1 MAFKINSDGTSTYTP
16 DTPTT
21 DMTQSAGGGNGI
33 INTPSSANT
42 ASATAA
48 ANPDPMSTQAQLG
61 TASTATTV
69 TQPSTVDPKYLQ
81 QAQGLYQTHL
91 GRAGENAGVDYW
103 AQQLASGQSFD
114 TVNKNFQTAAK
125 QNYGDYLTN
134 ADSQWAKDP
143 AYNTLM
149 QKDLGGA
156 KAGSV
161 VSTATDQYAN
171 QQNLNKTAYNDLYSG
186 DIYGT
191 ADYNTANNL
200 TPLNYADGSGVKANT
215 IGYAPAGSTTLLK
228 SQAAYQLGIDPNEI
242 YKKAGLATPTGSYTG
257 ANHSWVPSGA
267 AAQDTPEA
275 AQARFKAL
283 QDAGM
288 EIGDAWIEAHNGFS
302 SPQVNTPIDQG
313 IVDSTPGGGIANP
326 PAHSAPGGANPGTA
340 LNAAIYGTSGP
351 PGSGIINRGAGN
363 SANGGQPGANGS
375 SAAGAAGT
383 YQGTSGA
390 WQYNPATLGDPSKW
404 GVTSDQTTQ
413 GQMAKMIDPNNP
425 YYQAWA
431 NAGAQDAAARGF
443 TGNSS
448 IRDSAIMDAVMRNA
462 TPIAS
467 ADAATYAKAAGYNT
481 DQLNQNALQNFN
493 AANVS
498 NQFNSGQSNT
508 LLNNILGINSNQ
520 SIAKL
525 NSDTTLGVAGIN
537 AATSKYNTDTNAST
551 SLATAGLSASTQKY
565 IADASAASQKTI
577 AGMNNA
583 SQQTLNAAHD
593 ANSAAIATNQNTAT
607 AWNNYIAGIANIQ
620 SNATMDSAAKTAAVQ
635 NLTDAANAAGL
646 KVTLQGTASAVGNYT
661 GADGKTSNGT
671 AGSNFT
677 GPLTPAQ
684 QAAINQTGVDVSN
697 MVSFQP

>member
-1 MAFKINSDGTSTYTP
+1 MVWKMNSDGTSTYTP
-16 DTPTT
+16 DAPVT
-21 DMTQSAGGGNGI
+21 DLTQNTAGTSSNTGGGI
-33 INTPSSANT
+33 INTTSNAGTT
-42 ASATAA
+42 AATATDY
-48 ANPDPMSTQAQLG
+48 PDPMSQLPAQIG
-61 TASTATTV
+61 TTA
-69 TQPSTVDPKYLQ
+69 STVDPKYLQ

-134 ADSQWAKDP
+134 ANSQWATDP
-143 AYNTLM
+143 AYAAQM
-149 QKDLGGA
+149 KKDLGGA
-156 KAGSV
+156 QAGSV
-161 VSTATDQYAN
+161 ASTATDQYAN

-191 ADYNTANNL
+191 ADYNQAQGL
-200 TPLNYADGSGVKANT
+200 TPLQYADGSGVKNNT

-228 SQAAYQLGIDPNEI
+228 TQSAYQLGIDPNEV
-242 YKKAGLATPTGSYTG
+242 YRKAGLATPTGSYTG
-257 ANHSWVPSGA
+257 PNHSWVPTGV

-275 AQARFKAL
+275 MQARFKAL
-283 QDAGM
+283 QAAGM
-288 EIGDAWIEAHNGFS
+288 EIGDAWVEANNGFS
-302 SPQVNTPIDQG
+302 SPQVNTPINQG
-313 IVDSTPGGGIANP
+313 IVDSTPGGGIINAARINIPGAMAGMNLANG
-326 PAHSAPGGANPGTA
+326 AASRATNAPGTFQG
-340 LNAAIYGTSGP
+340 
-351 PGSGIINRGAGN
+351 GSGA
-363 SANGGQPGANGS
+363 
-375 SAAGAAGT
+375 
-383 YQGTSGA
+383 Y
-390 WQYNPATLGDPSKW
+390 QYNPAALASPATW
-404 GVTSDQTTQ
+404 GVTADQTAQ
-413 GQMAKMIDPNNP
+413 GQMARMIDPNNP

-431 NAGAQDAAARGF
+431 HAGAQDAAARGF

-493 AANVS
+493 AANVAG
-498 NQFNSGQSNT
+498 QFNSGQSNT

-537 AATSKYNTDTNAST
+537 ATTSKYNTDSNANT
-551 SLATAGLSASTQKY
+551 SLATAGISANTQRA
-565 IADASAASQKTI
+565 IAELSAASQKTI

-620 SNATMDSAAKTAAVQ
+620 SNSAMDVNAKMAAVQ

-646 KVTLQGTASAVGNYT
+646 KVTLQGTAAAAGTGTYV
-661 GADGKTSNGT
+661 GADGSASGG
-671 AGSNFT
+671 GSGGASGSLV
-677 GPLTPAQ
+677 GPVTPTQ
-684 QAAINQTGVDVSN
+684 QAAINQANVDVSN
-697 MVSFQP
+697 QLTFP

>member
-1 MAFKINSDGTSTYTP
+1 MVWKMNSDGTSTYTP
-16 DTPTT
+16 DAPAAPVT
-21 DMTQSAGGGNGI
+21 DLTQNTAGTSSNTGGGI
-33 INTPSSANT
+33 INTTSNAGTT
-42 ASATAA
+42 AATAT
-48 ANPDPMSTQAQLG
+48 ANPDPMSQLPAQTG
-61 TASTATTV
+61 TTASA
-69 TQPSTVDPKYLQ
+69 VDPKYLQ

-91 GRAGENAGVDYW
+91 GRAGENAGVNYW

-114 TVNKNFQTAAK
+114 SVNKNFQTAAK

-134 ADSQWAKDP
+134 ANSQWATDP
-143 AYNTLM
+143 AYAAQM
-149 QKDLGGA
+149 KKDLGGA
-156 KAGSV
+156 QAGSV
-161 VSTATDQYAN
+161 ASTATDQYAN

-191 ADYNTANNL
+191 ADYNQAQGL
-200 TPLNYADGSGVKANT
+200 TPLQYADGSGVKNNT

-228 SQAAYQLGIDPNEI
+228 TQSAYQLGIDPNDV
-242 YKKAGLATPTGSYTG
+242 YRKAGLATPTGSYTG
-257 ANHSWVPSGA
+257 PNHSWVPSGA

-275 AQARFKAL
+275 MQARFKAL
-283 QDAGM
+283 QAAGM
-288 EIGDAWIEAHNGFS
+288 EIGDAWVEANNGFS
-302 SPQVNTPIDQG
+302 SPQVNAPINQG
-313 IVDSTPGGGIANP
+313 IVDNTPGGGIGTVTSN
-326 PAHSAPGGANPGTA
+326 GAAYNG
-340 LNAAIYGTSGP
+340 
-351 PGSGIINRGAGN
+351 GIINRATGVGN
-363 SANGGQPGANGS
+363 NAANGTGAFQ
-375 SAAGAAGT
+375 GA
-383 YQGTSGA
+383 SGA
-390 WQYNPATLGDPSKW
+390 YQYNPAALASPATW
-404 GVTSDQTTQ
+404 GVTADQTAQ
-413 GQMAKMIDPNNP
+413 GQMARMIDPNNP

-493 AANVS
+493 AANVAG
-498 NQFNSGQSNT
+498 QFNSGQSNT
-508 LLNNILGINSNQ
+508 LLNNVLGINSNQ

-537 AATSKYNTDTNAST
+537 AATSKYNTDSNANT
-551 SLATAGLSASTQKY
+551 SLATAGISANTQRA
-565 IADASAASQKTI
+565 IAELSAASQKTI

-620 SNATMDSAAKTAAVQ
+620 SNSAMDANAKMAAVQ

-646 KVTLQGTASAVGNYT
+646 KVTLQGTAAAAGTGMYV
-661 GADGKTSNGT
+661 GADGSASGG
-671 AGSNFT
+671 GSGAASGSLV
-677 GPLTPAQ
+677 GPVTPTQ
-684 QAAINQTGVDVSN
+684 QAAINQANVDVSN
-697 MVSFQP
+697 QLTFP